1 MRSVLNRG
9 KWERSQVR
17 RNTVLSTLLIILH
30 FTMHPLT
37 FLLID
42 KDYITYSEWTN
53 DFGGAKQKQVGA
65 DDFKRLP
72 FYCCNLSLRPFE
84 VPVCTKSGEIYDFMQ
99 IIPFLRRNGNK
110 HPITGEDLKP
120 SDLIRL
126 TFHRNDGGEFYCPI
140 TRKTLTN
147 NSKIVVNKKS
157 GQVYLWEAVET
168 LNIEKGNWKDLV
180 TEEPFTREDLIILQ
194 DPANPKNYSQVFQKA
209 QEERSITRRDEGNI
223 AERVNLSG
231 GVGKVLK
238 ELKMTEIQTINNEEI
253 VPQGPDELHALAS
266 HTTGKLAA
274 SLTSTSMAIRT
285 NSEMAVLD
293 EAETLARHFPAGKET
308 TGTICI
314 RTNFGDMFFTIF
326 ASKSPRCSFNFIELA
341 KCRYYDGVQFH
352 RFVKGFI
359 LQGGDPTGT
368 GRGGESF
375 WGKPF
380 GERSLHPSLKHDERG
395 ILSMANSGDVNSNGS
410 QFFITLR
417 STPHLDGKHPIFG
430 KLLSGNLVLDKIEAE
445 VDVDADSGHGPVQPI
460 IIEDVFVLEDPFED
474 AMKQVLKMK
483 ASNNTVPSNTLPS
496 NTVNPSQ
503 VTSKQSSSASTKS
516 SLPQIGK
523 YLVMKNRK

>member
-1 MRSVLNRG
+1 ML
-9 KWERSQVR
+9 
-17 RNTVLSTLLIILH
+17 
-30 FTMHPLT
+30 
-37 FLLID
+37 D

-53 DFGGAKQKQVGA
+53 DFGGAKQRQVGSG
-65 DDFKRLP
+65 DFKRLP

-110 HPITGEDLKP
+110 HPITGEELKP

-126 TFHRNDGGEFYCPI
+126 TFHKNDGGEFYCPI
-140 TRKTLTN
+140 TRKTLTD
-147 NSKIVVNKKS
+147 NSRIVANKKS

-209 QEERSITRRDEGNI
+209 QEERAAKNSEGSV

-238 ELKMTEIQTINNEEI
+238 ELKITEIQTINKEET
-253 VPQGPDELHALAS
+253 VSQRPDELHALAP

-293 EAETLARHFPAGKET
+293 EAETLARHFPSGKET
-308 TGTICI
+308 TGTVCI
-314 RTNFGDMFFTIF
+314 RTNFGDLFFTIF
-326 ASKSPRCSFNFIELA
+326 ASKSPRCAFNFMQLA
-341 KCRYYDGVQFH
+341 KSGYYDGVQFH
-352 RFVKGFI
+352 RVVKGFI

-395 ILSMANSGDVNSNGS
+395 ILSMANAGDVNANGS

-430 KLLSGNLVLDKIEAE
+430 KLLSGNSVLEQIESE
-445 VDVDADSGHGPVQPI
+445 VEVDADSGHKPVQPI
-460 IIEDVFVLEDPFED
+460 IIEDVFVLEDPFEE
-474 AMKQVLKMK
+474 AKEQVLKTAK
-483 ASNNTVPSNTLPS
+483 TST
-496 NTVNPSQ
+496 
-503 VTSKQSSSASTKS
+503 VTSKPVKSTKS
-516 SLPQIGK
+516 SVPQIGK